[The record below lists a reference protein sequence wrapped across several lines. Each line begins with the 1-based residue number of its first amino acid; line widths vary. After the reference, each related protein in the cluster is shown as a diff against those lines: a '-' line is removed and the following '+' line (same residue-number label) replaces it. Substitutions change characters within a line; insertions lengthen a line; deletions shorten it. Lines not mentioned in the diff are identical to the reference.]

1 MNAEIIA
8 IGSELLTPHRSDT
21 NSLFL
26 TEQLNRIGVDVVF
39 KTVVGDD
46 RTRLTATV
54 SQAVARSEIVVTT
67 GGLGP
72 TGDDLTR
79 ECVAAALGRTLRK
92 DAALAG
98 PIEARF
104 RSRGLR
110 MPEINLRQTMVIE
123 GATVLPNR
131 NGTAPGLW
139 VEEQKKILILLPGPP
154 RELCPLFE
162 KSCLPRLKERIPPAA
177 ICTRELRLTGLTES
191 AIEEKIAPIYSRY
204 KNPVTTILA
213 TLGEIQI
220 HLKSF
225 GKYETEAQ
233 ASLDELSPQ
242 LEKVLGKHVF
252 STRSESL
259 EEVTGN
265 CLLRRKATVAVAESC
280 TGGLLAQRLTS
291 VSGSSA
297 YFLGGVVCY
306 SNAVKVDWLGVPP
319 EVLETHGAVSPAVAQ
334 ALAEGIRRRAESTFG
349 VGITGIAGPT
359 GGTSEK
365 PVGLVYIA
373 LADASR
379 TQVLKRRYPGE
390 RKTIR
395 RQATQ
400 SALDMLRRSL
410 LKEEQG
416 L

>member
-8 IGSELLTPHRSDT
+8 IGSELLTPYRTDT

-39 KTVVGDD
+39 KTVVGDEK
-46 RTRLTATV
+46 TRLTATI
-54 SQAVARSEIVVTT
+54 SLALQRSEIILTI

-79 ECVAAALGRTLRK
+79 ECVATALGRPLRR
-92 DAALAG
+92 DEALVG

-104 RSRGLR
+104 RARGLR

-139 VEEQKKILILLPGPP
+139 IEEQGKIIILLPGPP

-162 KSCLPRLKERIPPAA
+162 HGCLPRLRERVPPTV
-177 ICTRELRLTGLTES
+177 IRTRELRLTGLTES
-191 AIEEKIAPIYSRY
+191 ATEERIAPLYTRY

-220 HLKSF
+220 HLKST
-225 GKYETEAQ
+225 GKNETEAQ
-233 ASLDELSPQ
+233 APLDELSPQ

-252 STRSESL
+252 STRSESM
-259 EEVTGN
+259 EDVVGN
-265 CLLRRKATVAVAESC
+265 CLLHNKATVAVAESC

-306 SNAVKVDWLGVPP
+306 SNSVKMDWLGVPA
-319 EVLETHGAVSPAVAQ
+319 EVLETHGAVSAAVAQ
-334 ALAEGIRRRAESTFG
+334 ALAEGIRQRAGSTFG

-365 PVGLVYIA
+365 PVGLVYLA
-373 LADASR
+373 LADGGQS
-379 TQVLKRRYPGE
+379 QVLERRYPGE

-395 RQATQ
+395 WQATQ

-410 LKEEQG
+410 MEMEEER
-416 L
+416 

>member
-1 MNAEIIA
+1 M
-8 IGSELLTPHRSDT
+8 
-21 NSLFL
+21 
-26 TEQLNRIGVDVVF
+26 
-39 KTVVGDD
+39 
-46 RTRLTATV
+46 
-54 SQAVARSEIVVTT
+54 
-67 GGLGP
+67 
-72 TGDDLTR
+72 
-79 ECVAAALGRTLRK
+79 
-92 DAALAG
+92 
-98 PIEARF
+98 
-104 RSRGLR
+104 
-110 MPEINLRQTMVIE
+110 
-123 GATVLPNR
+123 
-131 NGTAPGLW
+131 
-139 VEEQKKILILLPGPP
+139 
-154 RELCPLFE
+154 
-162 KSCLPRLKERIPPAA
+162 
-177 ICTRELRLTGLTES
+177 
-191 AIEEKIAPIYSRY
+191 
-204 KNPVTTILA
+204 
-213 TLGEIQI
+213 
-220 HLKSF
+220 
-225 GKYETEAQ
+225 
-233 ASLDELSPQ
+233 
-242 LEKVLGKHVF
+242 
-252 STRSESL
+252 
-259 EEVTGN
+259 TGN

-319 EVLETHGAVSPAVAQ
+319 EVLETHGAVSPTVAQ